1 MALME
6 FNIIYE
12 DNHLVAV
19 EKQAGTL
26 IQQDSSGEPSLLD
39 HVRDYL
45 KKKYNKP
52 GNVFCGLVHR
62 LDRQVS
68 GVVVFAKTSKAA
80 QRLHAE
86 FEGRAVIKIYLALVD
101 NKKPPEQG
109 RWIEREDLLV
119 RKRGFSER
127 ADGKSRNVKNASMR
141 YMAVASND
149 RYVLLMVQ
157 LMTGRK
163 HQIRAQ
169 LAAMEMPVVGDATY
183 GSTEQLPGGGICLH
197 AFYLEFAHPTK
208 KEPVRL
214 ISPAPERISSRLAVD
229 DALLKGILIKEEAS

>member
-1 MALME
+1 MIGTDLK
-6 FNIIYE
+6 IIYE
-12 DNHLVAV
+12 DNHVIAV

-39 HVRDYL
+39 HVREYIRER
-45 KKKYNKP
+45 YSKP

-86 FEGRAVIKIYLALVD
+86 FAGRSVQKLYIALVE
-101 NKKPPEQG
+101 NKKTIEQG

-127 ADGKSRNVKNASMR
+127 ADGKSRNVINASMR

-149 RYVLLMVQ
+149 RYVLLLVQ
-157 LMTGRK
+157 LLTGRK

-169 LAAMEMPVVGDATY
+169 LAAMEIPVVGDATY
-183 GSTEQLPGGGICLH
+183 GSTETLPGGSICLH
-197 AFYLEFAHPTK
+197 AYWLEFAHPTK
-208 KEPVRL
+208 KETVRL
-214 ISPAPERISSRLAVD
+214 VSPVPERIAVRLPVD
-229 DALLKGILIKEEAS
+229 ETALRRAIESPDTM

>member
-1 MALME
+1 L
-6 FNIIYE
+6 NILYE
-12 DNHLVAV
+12 DNHIVAV
-19 EKQAGTL
+19 DKQAGTL

-39 HVRDYL
+39 HVREYI
-45 KKKYNKP
+45 KERYNKP

-80 QRLHAE
+80 QRLHEE
-86 FEGRAVIKIYLALVD
+86 FAGRAVRKIYLALVE
-101 NKKPPEQG
+101 NNRTIEQG

-127 ADGKSRNVKNASMR
+127 ADATSRNVKSASMR
-141 YMAVASND
+141 YMALASDD
-149 RYVLLMVQ
+149 RHVLLLVQ
-157 LMTGRK
+157 LLTGRK

-169 LAAMEMPVVGDATY
+169 LAAMGMPVVGDATY
-183 GSTEQLPGGGICLH
+183 GSAEKLPAGSICLH
-197 AFYLEFAHPTK
+197 AYYLEFAHPTK

-214 ISPAPERISSRLAVD
+214 VSPVPERIAALLAVD
-229 DALLKGILIKEEAS
+229 DAAVLRAIESAQVP

>member
-1 MALME
+1 MPGTEL
-6 FNIIYE
+6 NIIYE
-12 DNHLVAV
+12 DNHIVAV
-19 EKQAGTL
+19 EKEAGTL

-39 HVRDYL
+39 QVRDYIQ
-45 KKKYNKP
+45 KRYNKP

-86 FEGRAVIKIYLALVD
+86 FAGRAVTKMYTALVENRGKLD
-101 NKKPPEQG
+101 QG

-127 ADGKSRNVKNASMR
+127 ADEKSRNVKSASLR
-141 YMAVASND
+141 YLAVASNE
-149 RYVLLMVQ
+149 RYVLLLVQ
-157 LMTGRK
+157 LLTGRK

-169 LAAMEMPVVGDATY
+169 LAAMDMPVVGDATY
-183 GSTEQLPGGGICLH
+183 GSAEQLPGGAICLH
-197 AFYLEFAHPTK
+197 AHYLEFAHPTK
-208 KEPVRL
+208 REPVRL
-214 ISPAPERISSRLAVD
+214 VSPVPERISSRLSVD
-229 DALLKGILIKEEAS
+229 ADALRLAIDSRDPA